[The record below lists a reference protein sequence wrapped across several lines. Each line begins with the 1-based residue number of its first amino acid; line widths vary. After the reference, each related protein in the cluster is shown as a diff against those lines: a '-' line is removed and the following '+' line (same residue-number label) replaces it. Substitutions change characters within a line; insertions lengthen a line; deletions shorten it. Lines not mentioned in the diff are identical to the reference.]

1 MSPMD
6 KLKKREQIIREYTAG
21 GVTTR
26 TLGIKYGYCFGYVA
40 KLVRTY
46 HQEMGKSKLQLLQ
59 ASKLAVKDQE
69 PIPTDVKQLQEELR
83 MSRLKICLLEAM
95 IDISDE
101 QFGTD
106 IRKKAGTRRS

>member
-1 MSPMD
+1 MD
-6 KLKKREQIIREYTAG
+6 RLKKQEQIIREYIAG

-26 TLGIKYGYCFGYVA
+26 TLGSKYGYCFGYVA

-46 HQEMGKSKLQLLQ
+46 YREMGKSKLQLLQ
-59 ASKLAVKDQE
+59 ASKLAVQE
-69 PIPTDVKQLQEELR
+69 KAALPTDVKQLQEELR
-83 MSRLKICLLEAM
+83 LSRLKVCLLEAM